1 MTDPIIMDARKTL
14 CMVQLINE
22 LPVLRARLNLSQ
34 EDVADRIGV
43 SRQTYNSIE
52 SKRRN
57 MTWNTSIALTTLF
70 ASNEKTRQ
78 MIEAHGSLLELLNEV
93 LAIQQP

>member
-1 MTDPIIMDARKTL
+1 VADPIIMDAKKTL
-14 CMVQLINE
+14 CMVQLVNE

-52 SKRRN
+52 SKRRS
-57 MTWNTSIALTTLF
+57 MTWNTCISLVTLF
-70 ASNEKTRQ
+70 ASNEKSRK
-78 MIEAHGSLLELLNEV
+78 MMEANSSLLELLNEILV
-93 LAIQQP
+93 V

>member
-1 MTDPIIMDARKTL
+1 MGDPIIMDAKKTL

-57 MTWNTSIALTTLF
+57 ITWNTCIALATLF
-70 ASNEKTRQ
+70 ASNEKTRKMMERQ
-78 MIEAHGSLLELLNEV
+78 GSLLELLNEV
-93 LAIQQP
+93 LNVQ

>member
-1 MTDPIIMDARKTL
+1 MADPIIMDAKKTL
-14 CMVQLINE
+14 CMVQLVNE

-52 SKRRN
+52 SKRRS
-57 MTWNTSIALTTLF
+57 MTWNTCISLVTLF
-70 ASNEKTRQ
+70 ASNERSRK
-78 MIEAHGSLLELLNEV
+78 MMEANSSLLELLNEILV
-93 LAIQQP
+93 V

>member
-1 MTDPIIMDARKTL
+1 MTDPIIMDAKKTL
-14 CMVQLINE
+14 CMIQLVNE

-34 EDVADRIGV
+34 EEVADRIGV

-57 MTWNTSIALTTLF
+57 MNWNTCIALVTLF
-70 ASNEKTRQ
+70 AGNEKTRK
-78 MIEAHGSLLELLNEV
+78 MMDTNSSLLELLNEV
-93 LAIQQP
+93 LIV